1 MCKKNGKRSPEGW
14 KGAIQLLIGNSLIRI
29 QTGYPVYVCS
39 ESKQDKW
46 YRYLYR
52 YDHINPSLDPW
63 VQGHRAGDQVQR
75 GEGSFQVQYAWQDDP
90 AKLSDNFGQ
99 AVRIAES

>member
-1 MCKKNGKRSPEGW
+1 MVELLTTLGERKLVRAFGMERISKRVPYTCSTVSITYSAWMCKKNGKRSPEGW

-52 YDHINPSLDPW
+52 YDHINPSLDP
-63 VQGHRAGDQVQR
+63 
-75 GEGSFQVQYAWQDDP
+75 
-90 AKLSDNFGQ
+90 
-99 AVRIAES
+99 